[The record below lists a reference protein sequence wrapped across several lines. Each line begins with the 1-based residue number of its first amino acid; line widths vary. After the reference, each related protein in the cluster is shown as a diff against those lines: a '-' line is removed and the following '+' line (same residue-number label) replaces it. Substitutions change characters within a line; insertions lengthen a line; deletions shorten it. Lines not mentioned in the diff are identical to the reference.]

1 LFDATLAGIEHTVD
15 TEARLFDPLS
25 TPAKRVGKAPVDF
38 LSWLAS
44 WVGVRFDRSWPETK
58 RRQYLKRIGAIL
70 DWRGTVRGIRDLLLL
85 VMGWSD
91 PRACCGALPRKVC
104 GCRPLN
110 CAPAPVRPCY
120 EPPPLILEHFRLRRW
135 LLLGSARLG
144 AQAML
149 WGSRIAN
156 RSQLDVNAKVGH
168 TQLTM
173 VPDPLHDPFRFYANR
188 YSVFVPACFGRNSA
202 ARKSLENLLRS
213 ESPAPVS
220 WTLELVEPRF
230 RIGVQSMIGFDAVV
244 GALPS
249 SGVALGG
256 AKLGK
261 ETLLPGSPAP
271 AIRIGRRGRLGTG
284 ARVN

>member
-1 LFDATLAGIEHTVD
+1 MAGIERTVD

-25 TPAKRVGKAPVDF
+25 TPAKRVGNAPVDF
-38 LSWLAS
+38 LTWLGSWI
-44 WVGVRFDRSWPETK
+44 GVRFDRSWPEAK

-91 PRACCGALPRKVC
+91 PRACRGAVPRKVC
-104 GCRPLN
+104 GCRSLN
-110 CAPAPVRPCY
+110 CAPAPPRPCY
-120 EPPPLILEHFRLRRW
+120 QPPPLILEHFKLRRW

-156 RSQLDVNAKVGH
+156 RSQLGVNAKVGH

-202 ARKSLENLLRS
+202 ARKTLENLLRS
-213 ESPAPVS
+213 ESPASVR

-249 SGVALGG
+249 SGVALGS
-256 AKLGK
+256 AKLGR
-261 ETLLPGSPAP
+261 ETLLSGSPAP
-271 AIRIGRRGRLGTG
+271 AVRIGRRGRIGTG